1 METSIDKII
10 NIQTF
15 DSLPDLFDNNRLYSH
30 GQNKYFND
38 RKYFHVIWNL
48 LHLLSVEYPDIP
60 TEQQKLSLV
69 DFIKNFKKFS
79 CGSCSKRKV
88 SNENE
93 NEINIAILSKHNFIQ
108 FLIDYHKNTNASIRR
123 FDVNNNNIDYT
134 VDIIIQKYKD
144 SDYKTYFK
152 TIYDVDVEK
161 LIIDANFNLLYD
173 KLIHIKQII
182 RAQENIEIIFSHKLN

>member
-1 METSIDKII
+1 M
-10 NIQTF
+10 
-15 DSLPDLFDNNRLYSH
+15 
-30 GQNKYFND
+30 
-38 RKYFHVIWNL
+38 
-48 LHLLSVEYPDIP
+48 
-60 TEQQKLSLV
+60 
-69 DFIKNFKKFS
+69 
-79 CGSCSKRKV
+79 
-88 SNENE
+88 
-93 NEINIAILSKHNFIQ
+93 
-108 FLIDYHKNTNASIRR
+108 
-123 FDVNNNNIDYT
+123 IDYT